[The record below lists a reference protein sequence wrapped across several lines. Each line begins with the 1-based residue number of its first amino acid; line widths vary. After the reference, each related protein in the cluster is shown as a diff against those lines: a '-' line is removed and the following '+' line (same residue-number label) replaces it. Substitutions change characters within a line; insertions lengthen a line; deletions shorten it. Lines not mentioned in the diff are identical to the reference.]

1 MIKKLFIFF
10 LFYMLNLFSNPCF
23 AQEKTLTQ
31 KQISVLA
38 KEANE
43 LFKAGEYEKSL
54 LKTRFVLRQAIAIND
69 DYLIACCYKIIASN
83 VDELNQFEK
92 ALFYYKKS
100 LVYANKTTND
110 TIKNKLNNNLANI
123 YCFDKKQ
130 FKTGIDYYKKSI
142 EYGKRVKDTSGIVFT
157 TLNMT
162 WAYFENNRFDEGFPH
177 LTFVNTHHKKYGD
190 ESTVIVLNMLNAMYY
205 NYINDNEK
213 ANFYFSRAKELG
225 LKGNE
230 KSDLSF
236 ACQEYS
242 KFLVK
247 IGKYKEAYENLTIY
261 SKINDELYNE
271 EILTTVNAA
280 GINLELDETK
290 RDLKRVETGYK
301 QKQFLLQAR
310 ASKKQKILLIIIGL
324 CILTAILLYFFFQN
338 SKLKQKNKFNKIQ
351 SQLQKKII
359 NATIDGQELE
369 RKKIAAF
376 LHDNISAKLSS
387 AGLHLFAFSATK
399 KIEAEEITKATLI
412 LKDVHD
418 EIRNLSHELLPTL
431 LAKFGLFYAIQDL
444 CEKNSNAITQ
454 FEYSSNVDLTKRYNE
469 DYETKIYFIINELFN
484 NIVKHSQASKVKT
497 ALIEEKEELII
508 TIEDNGVGFATNR
521 FKKNEGFGLTQIRA
535 RISNMKGN
543 ITINSTLN
551 SGTFVQI
558 KIPTKEKN

>member
-1 MIKKLFIFF
+1 MIKSLFIYS
-10 LFYMLNLFSNPCF
+10 LLYVLNLFSIPCF
-23 AQEKTLTQ
+23 AQEKILTH
-31 KQISVLA
+31 KQISALA

-43 LFKAGEYEKSL
+43 LFKAGEYEQSL
-54 LKTRFVLRQAIAIND
+54 LKIRFVLRQAIAIND

-310 ASKKQKILLIIIGL
+310 ASRKQKILLIIIGL

-399 KIEAEEITKATLI
+399 NIEAEEITKTRLI

-418 EIRNLSHELLPTL
+418 EVRNLSHELLPTL

-469 DYETKIYFIINELFN
+469 DYETKIYFIITELFN

-543 ITINSTLN
+543 ITINSSPN

>member
-1 MIKKLFIFF
+1 MIKSLFIYS
-10 LFYMLNLFSNPCF
+10 LLYVLNLFSIPCF

-54 LKTRFVLRQAIAIND
+54 LKIRFVLRQAIAIND

-162 WAYFENNRFDEGFPH
+162 WAYFENNRFDEGFPY
-177 LTFVNTHHKKYGD
+177 LTFVNTYHKKYGD

-247 IGKYKEAYENLTIY
+247 IGKYKEAYENLAIY

-469 DYETKIYFIINELFN
+469 DYETKIYFIITELFN
-484 NIVKHSQASKVKT
+484 NIVKHSQASKVKI

>member
-23 AQEKTLTQ
+23 AQEKTLKQ

-469 DYETKIYFIINELFN
+469 DYETKIYFIITELFN
-484 NIVKHSQASKVKT
+484 NIVKHSQASKVKIG
-497 ALIEEKEELII
+497 LIDEKEELII

-535 RISNMKGN
+535 RISNMTGN
-543 ITINSTLN
+543 IIINSTLN

>member
-10 LFYMLNLFSNPCF
+10 LFYMLNLFSDTCF
-23 AQEKTLTQ
+23 AQEKNLTH
-31 KQISVLA
+31 KQISALA

-162 WAYFENNRFDEGFPH
+162 WAYFENNRFDEGFPY

-190 ESTVIVLNMLNAMYY
+190 QSTVIVLNMLNGMYY
-205 NYINDNEK
+205 NHINDNEK
-213 ANFYFSRAKELG
+213 ANFYFSKAKELG
-225 LKGNE
+225 QKGNE

-247 IGKYKEAYENLTIY
+247 IGKYKEAYENLAIY

-310 ASKKQKILLIIIGL
+310 ASRKQKILLIIIGL

-387 AGLHLFAFSATK
+387 VGLHLFAFSATK

-469 DYETKIYFIINELFN
+469 DYETKIYFIITELFN
-484 NIVKHSQASKVKT
+484 NIVKHSQASKVKI
-497 ALIEEKEELII
+497 ALIDEKEELII

-535 RISNMKGN
+535 RISNMTGN
-543 ITINSTLN
+543 IIINSTLN

-558 KIPTKEKN
+558 KIPTKE

>member
-1 MIKKLFIFF
+1 MIKRLFIFF
-10 LFYMLNLFSNPCF
+10 SFYTLNLFSTPCF
-23 AQEKTLTQ
+23 AQEKTLTH

-162 WAYFENNRFDEGFPH
+162 WAYFENNRFNEGFPY
-177 LTFVNTHHKKYGD
+177 LTFVNTHYKKYGD
-190 ESTVIVLNMLNAMYY
+190 PSTVIVLNMLNGMYY
-205 NYINDNEK
+205 NHINDNEK
-213 ANFYFSRAKELG
+213 ANFYFLKAKELG
-225 LKGNE
+225 LKVNE

-247 IGKYKEAYENLTIY
+247 IVKYKEAYENLAIY

-310 ASKKQKILLIIIGL
+310 ASRKQKILLIIIGL

-387 AGLHLFAFSATK
+387 VGLHLFAFSATK

-469 DYETKIYFIINELFN
+469 DYETKIYFIITELFN
-484 NIVKHSQASKVKT
+484 NIVKHSQASKVKI
-497 ALIEEKEELII
+497 ALIDEKEELII

-535 RISNMKGN
+535 RISNMTGN
-543 ITINSTLN
+543 IIINSTLN

-558 KIPTKEKN
+558 KIPAKE

>member
-1 MIKKLFIFF
+1 MIKSLFIYS
-10 LFYMLNLFSNPCF
+10 LLYVLNLFSIPCF

-247 IGKYKEAYENLTIY
+247 IGKYKEAYENLAIY

-310 ASKKQKILLIIIGL
+310 ASRKQKILLIIIGL

-484 NIVKHSQASKVKT
+484 NIVKHSQASKVKIG
-497 ALIEEKEELII
+497 LIDEKEELII

>member
-162 WAYFENNRFDEGFPH
+162 WAYFENNRFDEGFPY
-177 LTFVNTHHKKYGD
+177 LTFVNTYHKKYGD

-247 IGKYKEAYENLTIY
+247 IGKYKEAYENLAIY

-310 ASKKQKILLIIIGL
+310 ASRKQKILLIIIGL

-469 DYETKIYFIINELFN
+469 DYETKIYFIITELFN
-484 NIVKHSQASKVKT
+484 NIVKHSQANKVKI

-543 ITINSTLN
+543 ITINSSPN

>member
-1 MIKKLFIFF
+1 MIKKCFIFF
-10 LFYMLNLFSNPCF
+10 LLFVLNLFSSHCF
-23 AQEKTLTQ
+23 AQEKILTH
-31 KQISVLA
+31 KQITILA

-54 LKTRFVLRQAIAIND
+54 IKTRLVLRQAIAIKDN
-69 DYLIACCYKIIASN
+69 YLIACCYKIIASN
-83 VDELNQFEK
+83 VDELNQFER

-100 LVYANKTTND
+100 LVYANRTDND

-130 FKTGIDYYKKSI
+130 FKTGINFYKKSI
-142 EYGKRVKDTSGIVFT
+142 EYAKKVNDTSSIVFT

-162 WAYFENNRFDEGFPH
+162 WAYFENNLFKEGSPY
-177 LTFVNTHHKKYGD
+177 LTFVNTHHKKFGD
-190 ESTVIVLNMLNAMYY
+190 ESTVVVLYMLNGMYH
-205 NYINDNEK
+205 NYMNDNEK
-213 ANFYFSRAKELG
+213 ANFYFLKAKNLG

-247 IGKYKEAYENLTIY
+247 IGKYKEAYENLAIY

-301 QKQFLLQAR
+301 QKQYLLQEK
-310 ASKKQKILLIIIGL
+310 ASKKQKVLLIIIGL
-324 CILTAILLYFFFQN
+324 CILTAIMLYFFFQN

-399 KIEAEEITKATLI
+399 NIEAEEITKTRLI

-444 CEKNSNAITQ
+444 CEKNSNAIMQ
-454 FEYSSNVDLTKRYNE
+454 FEYSSNVDLTKRYDE
-469 DYETKIYFIINELFN
+469 DYETKIYFIITELFN
-484 NIVKHSQASKVKT
+484 NILKHSQASNARIDLT
-497 ALIEEKEELII
+497 EDKEDLII
-508 TIEDNGVGFATNR
+508 TIEDNGIGFTTNK

-535 RISNMKGN
+535 RISNMRGN
-543 ITINSTLN
+543 ITISSTPN

-558 KIPTKEKN
+558 KLPIKEKI

>member
-1 MIKKLFIFF
+1 MIKKLFIFL

-31 KQISVLA
+31 KQISVLT

-43 LFKAGEYEKSL
+43 LFKAGKYEKSL
-54 LKTRFVLRQAIAIND
+54 LKIRFVLRQAIAIND

-100 LVYANKTTND
+100 LVYANKTNND

-162 WAYFENNRFDEGFPH
+162 WAYFENNRFDEGFPY

-469 DYETKIYFIINELFN
+469 DYETKIYFIITELFN
-484 NIVKHSQASKVKT
+484 NIVKHSQASKVKIG
-497 ALIEEKEELII
+497 LIDEKEELII

-535 RISNMKGN
+535 RISNMTGN
-543 ITINSTLN
+543 IIINSTLN

>member
-1 MIKKLFIFF
+1 
-10 LFYMLNLFSNPCF
+10 
-23 AQEKTLTQ
+23 
-31 KQISVLA
+31 
-38 KEANE
+38 
-43 LFKAGEYEKSL
+43 
-54 LKTRFVLRQAIAIND
+54 
-69 DYLIACCYKIIASN
+69 
-83 VDELNQFEK
+83 
-92 ALFYYKKS
+92 
-100 LVYANKTTND
+100 
-110 TIKNKLNNNLANI
+110 
-123 YCFDKKQ
+123 
-130 FKTGIDYYKKSI
+130 
-142 EYGKRVKDTSGIVFT
+142 
-157 TLNMT
+157 MT
-162 WAYFENNRFDEGFPH
+162 WAYFENNRFDEGFPY

-190 ESTVIVLNMLNAMYY
+190 KSTVIVLNMLNAMYY

-247 IGKYKEAYENLTIY
+247 IGKYKEAYENLAIY

-469 DYETKIYFIINELFN
+469 DYETKIYFIITELFN
-484 NIVKHSQASKVKT
+484 NIVKHSQASKVKIG
-497 ALIEEKEELII
+497 LIDEKEELII

>member
-1 MIKKLFIFF
+1 MIRTFFF
-10 LFYMLNLFSNPCF
+10 LVLLLRLTVFTSICF
-23 AQEKTLTQ
+23 AQEKTLSK
-31 KQISVLA
+31 KQISILA

-43 LFKAGEYEKSL
+43 LFKEGEYEKSL
-54 LKTRFVLRQAIAIND
+54 IKTRFVLRQAIAIQD
-69 DYLIACCYKIIASN
+69 DYLIASCYKIIASN

-92 ALFYYKKS
+92 ALYYYKKS
-100 LVYANKTTND
+100 LIYANRTDND
-110 TIKNKLNNNLANI
+110 TIKNKLNNNLGNI

-130 FKTGIDYYKKSI
+130 FQTGINFYKKSI
-142 EYGKRVKDTSGIVFT
+142 EYGRRVNDTSGIVFT
-157 TLNMT
+157 TLNMA
-162 WAYFENNRFDEGFPH
+162 WAYFENNLFEEGFPY
-177 LTFVNTHHKKYGD
+177 LTFVNTFHKKYGD
-190 ESTVIVLNMLNAMYY
+190 ASTVVILNMLNGMYY
-205 NYINDNEK
+205 NHRNNNAK
-213 ANFYFSRAKELG
+213 ADYYFSKAKELG
-225 LKGNE
+225 IKGEE

-247 IGKYKEAYENLTIY
+247 IGNYKEAYENLKIY
-261 SKINDELYNE
+261 AEINDKLYNE

-290 RDLKRVETGYK
+290 RDLKRVETGYI
-301 QKQFLLQAR
+301 QKQHLLQAR
-310 ASKKQKILLIIIGL
+310 ASKKQKIFLVIIGL

-351 SQLQKKII
+351 SQLQQKII
-359 NATIDGQELE
+359 NASIDGQELE
-369 RKKIAAF
+369 RKKIASF

-387 AGLHLFAFSATK
+387 AGLHLFAYSAVK
-399 KIEAEEITKATLI
+399 NSEAGEIAKTRSI

-431 LAKFGLFYAIQDL
+431 LAKFGLLYAIQDL
-444 CEKNSNAITQ
+444 CEKNSNSITQ

-469 DYETKIYFIINELFN
+469 DYETKIYFIITELFN
-484 NIVKHSQASKVKT
+484 NILKHSRASKVIT
-497 ALIEEKEELII
+497 TLIEESEELII

-535 RISNMKGN
+535 RVSNMRG
-543 ITINSTLN
+543 IVTIHSTPN

-558 KIPTKEKN
+558 KLPIQE

>member
-469 DYETKIYFIINELFN
+469 DYETKIYFIITELFN
-484 NIVKHSQASKVKT
+484 NIVKHSQASKVKIG
-497 ALIEEKEELII
+497 LIDEKEELII

>member
-469 DYETKIYFIINELFN
+469 DYETKIYFIITELFN
-484 NIVKHSQASKVKT
+484 NIVKHSQASKVKIG
-497 ALIEEKEELII
+497 LIDEKEELII

-543 ITINSTLN
+543 ITINSSPN

>member
-100 LVYANKTTND
+100 LVYANKTNND

-130 FKTGIDYYKKSI
+130 FKVGIDYYKKSI
-142 EYGKRVKDTSGIVFT
+142 EYGKRVKDTAGIVFT

-162 WAYFENNRFDEGFPH
+162 WAYFENNRFDEGFPY
-177 LTFVNTHHKKYGD
+177 LTFVNTYHKKYGD

-469 DYETKIYFIINELFN
+469 DYETKIYFIITELFN
-484 NIVKHSQASKVKT
+484 NIVKHSQASKVKIG
-497 ALIEEKEELII
+497 LIDEKEELII

>member
-1 MIKKLFIFF
+1 MIKSLFIYS
-10 LFYMLNLFSNPCF
+10 LLYVLNLFSIPCF
-23 AQEKTLTQ
+23 AQEKILTH
-31 KQISVLA
+31 KQISALA

-43 LFKAGEYEKSL
+43 LFKAGKYEQSL

-469 DYETKIYFIINELFN
+469 DYETKIYFIITELFN
-484 NIVKHSQASKVKT
+484 NIVKHSQASKVKI